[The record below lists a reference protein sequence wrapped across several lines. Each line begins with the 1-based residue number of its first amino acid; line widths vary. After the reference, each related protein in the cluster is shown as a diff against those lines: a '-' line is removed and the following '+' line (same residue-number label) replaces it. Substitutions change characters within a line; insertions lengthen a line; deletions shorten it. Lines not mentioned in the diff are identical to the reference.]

1 MRRKVRRGLLLM
13 AGMLGSLSLQAAI
26 EPIAPLAMSERHP
39 QISRTVTDLIERY
52 HYSHQ
57 QLDNSVS
64 SAILDEY
71 LDILDGNRVYFLA
84 SDVASF
90 GRYRYELDERA
101 RDGALDPAFEIFN
114 RFRDRVTE
122 RLSYALNLLE
132 TEPDFTVDEVYRW
145 DRTELGWPNTEAEM
159 HEIWRLRVKNDA
171 LTLVMTDPDQTWEA
185 VAVTLRERYERIH
198 RDISDLD
205 HDDAFEYFM
214 NAVARTM
221 DPHSSYLSAQDSEE
235 YRIDMSNTYEGI
247 GARLRDDD
255 DDDFVWV
262 EEVITGGPAHLD
274 GRLQA
279 DDRITAVAEG
289 EGEFVDVIGMRLDDV
304 VKRIRG
310 EGGSVIRLQILPR
323 GAEPGSPQT
332 VITLTRD
339 KVKLE
344 EQAAKSE
351 LREVTLDDGSTFRI
365 GVINVPK
372 FYQDFAARTSGEMD
386 YTSTSR
392 DVTALLLDL
401 EAQGIDGVVMDLR
414 QNGGGHL
421 SEAIELS
428 GLFIDSGTVVQV
440 RETTGTLEEHDDP
453 SAGAVYDG
461 PLAVLVDRYSAS
473 ASEIFAAAIQDYER
487 GVIIGQQTFGKGT
500 VQNLFDLDRS
510 IRSSEAGNGQLTLTI
525 GKYYRVTGD
534 STQNRGVFP
543 DIELPSIIPTEAVG
557 ENTRPT
563 ALPWDRIASARRFRP
578 QTSLDAEIDEL
589 NASHLSR
596 SISDANYNFLVEDAS
611 ARTQGWN
618 ENTVSLNIETRRAE
632 QQQEERDALARENA
646 RRTALGLPVLS
657 SIDELRDLEDPVSA
671 AEILLDEATRTVAEI
686 AVRNRGSG
694 QAVRASAA
702 GEGLVPPDG
711 V

>member
-1 MRRKVRRGLLLM
+1 MLFV
-13 AGMLGSLSLQAAI
+13 AGMLGSLTIHAAI
-26 EPIAPLAMSERHP
+26 EPIAPLTMSERHP
-39 QISRTVTDLIERY
+39 QISRAVTELIERW

-57 QLDNSVS
+57 RLDNSVS

-84 SDVASF
+84 SDVNSF
-90 GRYRYELDERA
+90 GRYRYELDDRA

-122 RLSYALNLLE
+122 RLSYALTLLE
-132 TEPDFTVDEVYRW
+132 TEPDFTVDEDYRW
-145 DRTELGWPNTEAEM
+145 DRTELGWPTTEAEM
-159 HEIWRLRVKNDA
+159 QEIWRLRVKNDA
-171 LTLVMTDPDQTWEA
+171 LTLVMAGQTWAEA
-185 VAVTLRERYERIH
+185 AETLRERYERIH

-205 HDDAFEYFM
+205 DDNAFEYFM
-214 NAVARTM
+214 NSVARTM

-247 GARLRDDD
+247 GARLREELDG
-255 DDDFVWV
+255 FVTV

-274 GRLQA
+274 GKLQA
-279 DDRITAVAEG
+279 EDRITAVAEG
-289 EGEFVDVIGMRLDDV
+289 EGEFVDVIGMRINDV
-304 VKRIRG
+304 VRRIRG
-310 EGGSVIRLQILPR
+310 PGGSVIRLQVLPR
-323 GAEPGSPQT
+323 GEEPGSPQT
-332 VITLTRD
+332 IITLTRD

-344 EQAAKSE
+344 EEAAKSE
-351 LREVTLDDGSTFRI
+351 LREVTLDDGTSFKI

-372 FYQDFAARTSGEMD
+372 FYQDFAARTSGEVD

-401 EAQGIDGVVMDLR
+401 EAQGVDGVVMDLR

-428 GLFIDSGTVVQV
+428 GLFIDNGPVVQV
-440 RETTGTLEEHDDP
+440 RETTGQLEEHDDP
-453 SAGAVYDG
+453 SDGAVYDG

-510 IRSSEAGNGQLTLTI
+510 IRSDEPGNGQLTLTI

-543 DIELPSIIPTEAVG
+543 DIELPSSIPTEAVG

-563 ALPWDRIASARRFRP
+563 ALPWDRIATARFRP
-578 QTSLDAEIDEL
+578 EASLDAAIDEL

-596 SISDANYNFLVEDAS
+596 SVSDANYNFLVEDSS
-611 ARTQGWN
+611 ARTRGWN
-618 ENTVSLNIETRRAE
+618 ENTVSLNIEKRRAE
-632 QQQEERDALARENA
+632 QEQEEQDALARENE
-646 RRTALGLPVLS
+646 RRAALGLPVLAT
-657 SIDELRDLEDPVSA
+657 IDELEEVEDPVSA
-671 AEILLDEATRTVAEI
+671 DGILLDEATRTVAEI
-686 AVRNRGSG
+686 AARQRGQS
-694 QAVRASAA
+694 APAARASAA
-702 GEGLVPPDG
+702 ANPALPDG

>member
-1 MRRKVRRGLLLM
+1 MRREVRFGMLLV
-13 AGMLGSLSLQAAI
+13 AGMLGSLTLHAAI
-26 EPIAPLAMSERHP
+26 EPIAPLAMSSRHP
-39 QISRTVTDLIERY
+39 QISRVVTDLIERY

-57 QLDNSVS
+57 QLDDSVS

-71 LDILDGNRVYFLA
+71 LDILDSNRVYFLA
-84 SDVASF
+84 SDVGTF
-90 GRYRYELDERA
+90 GRYRYELDDRA
-101 RDGALDPAFEIFN
+101 RAGTLDPAFEIFN

-122 RLSYALNLLE
+122 RLSFALTMLE
-132 TEPDFTVDEVYRW
+132 TEPDFTIDEDYRW
-145 DRTELGWPNTEAEM
+145 DRTELGWPNSQAEM
-159 HEIWRLRVKNDA
+159 EEIWRLRVKNDA
-171 LTLVMTDPDQTWEA
+171 LTLVMADPEQPWAE
-185 VAVTLRERYERIH
+185 VAKTLRERYERIH

-205 HDDAFEYFM
+205 DDDAFEYFM

-247 GARLRDDD
+247 GARLREEL
-255 DDDFVWV
+255 DFVTV

-274 GRLQA
+274 GKLQA
-279 DDRITAVAEG
+279 EDRITAVAEG
-289 EGEFVDVIGMRLDDV
+289 DGEFVDVIGMRLDDV
-304 VKRIRG
+304 VRRIRG
-310 EGGSVIRLQILPR
+310 PGGSVIRLQVLPR

-332 VITLTRD
+332 IITLTRD

-344 EQAAKSE
+344 EEAAKSE
-351 LREVTLDDGSTFRI
+351 IREVTLDDGSLFKI

-392 DVTALLLDL
+392 DVTELLLDL
-401 EAQGIDGVVMDLR
+401 EAQGVHGVVMDLR

-428 GLFIDSGTVVQV
+428 GLFIDSGPVVQV
-440 RETTGTLEEHDDP
+440 RETTGALEEHDDP
-453 SAGAVYDG
+453 SDGAVYDG

-510 IRSSEAGNGQLTLTI
+510 LRSGEPGNGQLTLTI

-543 DIELPSIIPTEAVG
+543 DIELPSSIPTEAVG

-563 ALPWDRIASARRFRP
+563 ALPWDRIASANRFNP
-578 QTSLDAEIDEL
+578 EASLETAIDEL

-596 SISDANYNFLVEDAS
+596 SVSDPNYNFLVEDAS
-611 ARTQGWN
+611 ARTRGWN
-618 ENTVSLNIETRRAE
+618 ENTVSLNIEKRRAE
-632 QQQEERDALARENA
+632 QEQEEQDALSRENS
-646 RRTALGLPVLS
+646 RRAALGLPILS
-657 SIDELRDLEDPVSA
+657 TIEELQELENPVSA
-671 AEILLDEATRTVAEI
+671 AGILLDEATRTVAEI
-686 AVRNRGSG
+686 AARQRGPS
-694 QAVRASAA
+694 ARTSAA
-702 GEGLVPPDG
+702 GANPAVPDG